1 MKLKKIVILFIIMI
15 LIIIIPNINNAAS
28 FSISSSRATIN
39 VGETVEINVSAGK
52 ELTGKFSV
60 SASGSA
66 NVSLSTSSIWVENGN
81 ITDGGPI
88 TVKANSA
95 GTVNISVTAVNVD
108 NGGTGAYTGSWNC
121 SITVQG
127 SNNNEPKSD
136 NQQPAATAG
145 GKLSS
150 ITVNGKTY
158 KDPKQDITVTV
169 GNEVESTTV
178 SAVSAD
184 GSAVSGTGKTTLKV
198 GSNTVNLKVGGTNY
212 VVRINRLAKVE
223 EETPPNLIDETQTNS
238 DKNEDA
244 LALNSI
250 EIKGFTF
257 TPEFSKDVFSYT
269 LDIDMEKNDV
279 SELEINVVPNKQN
292 AKVAITGNKLLQE
305 GENIIN
311 ITVTS
316 EDGKETVTYQL
327 KVNKIVYSTEVVG
340 QNHDEINDL
349 NEELEDTTKT
359 SKTVQIIIVAIA
371 IIGLVCGI
379 IFAIIEYIYTNKKE
393 NDNEE
398 NEYNE
403 PFYIKENEE
412 GRIEVVDENN
422 DLYDD
427 EEKNEK
433 IDEEDIENKK
443 LEEETENMG
452 YIEELYKYNF
462 PDEDIEEDIEKPKR
476 KKSKGKHF

>member
-1 MKLKKIVILFIIMI
+1 MRKVRRIL
-15 LIIIIPNINNAAS
+15 LIFAFTLFAITAFSKVQAAS
-28 FSISSSRATIN
+28 AKITANKNTAN
-39 VGETVEINVSAGK
+39 VGETVEVTVSINAAAWNLKVSGNASDTIVGYDDNGNNVSTTKKYSVNLSKAGTYTVN
-52 ELTGKFSV
+52 LTGDITDTTEQSSNINTSV
-60 SASGSA
+60 S
-66 NVSLSTSSIWVENGN
+66 
-81 ITDGGPI
+81 ITATQNQTQP
-88 TVKANSA
+88 
-95 GTVNISVTAVNVD
+95 
-108 NGGTGAYTGSWNC
+108 
-121 SITVQG
+121 
-127 SNNNEPKSD
+127 
-136 NQQPAATAG
+136 QQPAATAG

-427 EEKNEK
+427 EENEK
-433 IDEEDIENKK
+433 IDEEDIDNKK
-443 LEEETENMG
+443 LDDETENMG

-462 PDEDIEEDIEKPKR
+462 PDEDIEEEIEKPKR

>member
-1 MKLKKIVILFIIMI
+1 MRKVKRIL
-15 LIIIIPNINNAAS
+15 LIFAFTLLTITAFSKVQAAS
-28 FSISSSRATIN
+28 AKITANKNTAN
-39 VGETVEINVSAGK
+39 VGETVEVTVSINAAAWNLKVSGNASDTIVGYDDNGNNVSTTKKYSVNLSKAGTYTVN
-52 ELTGKFSV
+52 LTGDITDTTEQSSNINTSV
-60 SASGSA
+60 S
-66 NVSLSTSSIWVENGN
+66 
-81 ITDGGPI
+81 ITATQNQTQP
-88 TVKANSA
+88 
-95 GTVNISVTAVNVD
+95 
-108 NGGTGAYTGSWNC
+108 
-121 SITVQG
+121 
-127 SNNNEPKSD
+127 
-136 NQQPAATAG
+136 QQPAATAG

-427 EEKNEK
+427 EENEK
-433 IDEEDIENKK
+433 IDEEDIDDKK
-443 LEEETENMG
+443 LDDETENMG

-462 PDEDIEEDIEKPKR
+462 PDEDIEEEIEKPKR